1 MGVLRKSSPR
11 AVEVV
16 LKLGQGST
24 RQQTLKLVDA
34 LPLENNPNN
43 IKSGDIFEVSKTM
56 FSADREVKSKS
67 AVVFL
72 NQEDVGKLPDKEKNS
87 LMSMKDEGVHIVFV
101 VIGKLSEEEKYFLL
115 KFVDYQKQI
124 VNPNTEDKIDEDD
137 IIEAL
142 KKGKGNTIFITF

>member
-1 MGVLRKSSPR
+1 MI
-11 AVEVV
+11 

-43 IKSGDIFEVSKTM
+43 LKSGDIFEVSKTM
-56 FSADREVKSKS
+56 FSTDRVVKSKS
-67 AVVFL
+67 AVVFFK
-72 NQEDVGKLPDKEKNS
+72 QEDVGKLSDKEKKS
-87 LMSMKDEGVHIVFV
+87 LISMKDEGVHIVFV
-101 VIGKLSEEEKYFLL
+101 VVGELSEEEGYLLL

-124 VNPNTEDKIDEDD
+124 VNPSTEDEIDEGD

-142 KKGKGNTIFITF
+142 KKGKGNILIIFRTF